1 MKKIIMPLL
10 AFSIAIT
17 SCDKYL
23 DINQDPNSP
32 SGDNITNDLIITGVE
47 MNLASSYGN
56 FFRIQGGYYAQQYA
70 QLFGTSNYLDY
81 SKFVSSQVRSSS
93 TYSQLNTRV
102 LNNLQ
107 TIRDKASAS
116 QDWGTYLAATT
127 LRAFTYQILVDAY
140 GETPYT
146 ESLNSSI
153 SAPKYD
159 NGDVVYAGIL
169 AELDEA
175 LSKVNNNST
184 VVGSFLFGK
193 SSAKEWIQFAN
204 ALKIKMLTRVSNVQD
219 VDSELAAL
227 IAKNEFPTAD
237 VAWKGIWANETGKAN
252 PYYQEEFASY
262 FGSTQKNVS
271 LNLALLATM
280 EDSEDARLSQFFEPN
295 KSAQFKGGV
304 SGTNF
309 STSKVY
315 VADYFNRPRMAY
327 DSPVYLITK
336 SEIEFF
342 IAEYYAKKGLSAEA
356 KKHYDAAVTASF
368 VSAGLTASD
377 ASVIIEGEYAY
388 DNSNYKKIIGT
399 QKWVA
404 LSGVNNF
411 EAWCELRR
419 LKYPAFGSVQGTSIY
434 DVASDTYTPEV
445 LEPGTLYTPIDV
457 FGELGNN
464 MLLQR
469 IRYAQSSTNSNSN
482 APSVK
487 PDSEPVF
494 WAK

>member
-1 MKKIIMPLL
+1 MKKIILPLL
-10 AFSIAIT
+10 AFTIAVT

-32 SGDNITNDLIITGVE
+32 SGDNITSSLIITGVE
-47 MNLASSYGN
+47 MNLATSYGN

-81 SKFVSSQVRSSS
+81 SQFVSSQVRSSS

-127 LRAFTYQILVDAY
+127 LRAFTYQTLVDAY
-140 GETPYT
+140 GETPFT
-146 ESLNSSI
+146 EALNNSI

-175 LSKVNNNST
+175 LSKANNNST
-184 VVGSFLFGK
+184 VVESFLFGK
-193 SSAKEWIQFAN
+193 STAKEWIQFAN
-204 ALKIKMLTRVSNVQD
+204 ALKLKVLMRMSNVQD
-219 VDSELAAL
+219 VNAQLDAL
-227 IAKNEFPTAD
+227 ITKNEFPTTD
-237 VAWKGIWANETGKAN
+237 VAWKGIWANESGKAN

-280 EDSEDARLSQFFEPN
+280 EDSQDARLAKFFEPN
-295 KSAQFKGGV
+295 KSAQYKGGV

-315 VADYFNRPRMAY
+315 TSDFFNRPMMAY
-327 DSPVYLITK
+327 NSPVYLITK

-342 IAEYYAKKGLSAEA
+342 LAEYYAKKGSATQA
-356 KKHYDAAVTASF
+356 KKHYDDAITASF
-368 VSAGLTASD
+368 VTAGLTAAD
-377 ASVIIEGEYAY
+377 AGVIINGDYAY
-388 DNSNYKKIIGT
+388 DNANYKKVIGI
-399 QKWVA
+399 QKWVS

-419 LKYPAFGSVQGTSIY
+419 LKYPAFGSVLGTAIY
-434 DVASDTYTPEV
+434 DVSSDTYTPEV
-445 LEPGTLYTPIDV
+445 LVPGTLYTPIDV

-464 MLLQR
+464 TLLQR

-487 PDSEPVF
+487 PDKEPVF